1 MLKLENN
8 VYFFL
13 EAFVLFLLINFNPS
27 LAIVY
32 LGMMLISAQVY
43 FEDPK
48 LEYPLRKPTT
58 SHLSA
63 IMWAAGTYIIFNFS
77 SQIVFPLFD
86 IQSKSFIDIMAST
99 LPAFAGSTLLFIAAY
114 GFMIPQVETVFFH
127 VRAFEKLKE
136 IAQKKGYNTSTL
148 QIQIALAVII
158 MAGWV
163 IFHITAKGVTANDS
177 LIVTALFSLYSS
189 ALVIYF
195 KEGLQAVY
203 LHIINNTAAILRL
216 QGYI

>member
-1 MLKLENN
+1 MLKNETEI
-8 VYFFL
+8 YFLL

-32 LGMMLISAQVY
+32 LGMALLSAQIY
-43 FEDPK
+43 FNDSHI
-48 LEYPLRKPTT
+48 EYPLKKPTT

-63 IMWAAGTYIIFNFS
+63 LMWAAGTYIIFNFS
-77 SQIVFPLFD
+77 SSIVFPLFGL
-86 IQSKSFIDIMAST
+86 QPQSFIDIMAAT

-114 GFMIPQVETVFFH
+114 GFMIPQFETVYFH
-127 VRAFEKLKE
+127 VRWFEKLKE
-136 IAQKKGYNTSTL
+136 IAARKGYKTSTL
-148 QIQIALAVII
+148 QIQIVLAVII
-158 MAGWV
+158 MSGWV